1 MNLNPNSKRKT
12 QDAKRTRERGSA
24 TVLVFALVVI
34 LCAIMAGN
42 QLVLHSLKR
51 ELKLIE
57 QQQLKKFQ
65 PPKAR
70 PAVPQP

>member
-1 MNLNPNSKRKT
+1 MNLTPNPKHQARNPN
-12 QDAKRTRERGSA
+12 RESGSA
-24 TVLVFALVVI
+24 IVLVFALVVI
-34 LCAIMAGN
+34 LAAILASN
-42 QLVLHSLKR
+42 QSILNQTKR

-65 PPKAR
+65 PPAKPV